1 MKKISLLTNFF
12 KTSFKRFFKTF
23 CLLPFAYFLLLH
35 EVKSQILNDAATRQ
49 QISQGLD
56 NMYSYDFKESAEIF
70 QKIKAKYP
78 QHPVYYTLMAIQTE
92 LMYFPLKDY
101 PAQQKV
107 YLAYLNQSRN
117 LSEAMLDKNEEDI
130 EATFFELATLGYL
143 AAYDADN
150 QEFMKAV
157 GVAKKAYSYLK
168 KGLALTDKQPEFL
181 YSSGIYNYYRVEYPE
196 THTMIKSVIWM
207 FADGNKKL
215 GLQQLDLATRKT
227 IFVKNEAT
235 FYAGYVFTKYE
246 SNFAKA
252 LTYNNIL
259 IEKHPNN
266 LLYQMQ
272 RTEFLTAVGRYDDAE
287 DFANKLMKQKGLMFQ
302 CAGNIFK
309 GLIAEKGKKDDKTA
323 EVFLQK
329 GLKMPFDERFTKDY
343 HALAYMGLARIAKR
357 VGDTDKMKEYAKK
370 ASKMAEYK
378 STLAE
383 AKAMLK

>member
-1 MKKISLLTNFF
+1 MKKSVNHFKIFSKRFIKLLYLLLLTLYLSP
-12 KTSFKRFFKTF
+12 KKAK
-23 CLLPFAYFLLLH
+23 A
-35 EVKSQILNDAATRQ
+35 QILNDAATRQ
-49 QISQGLD
+49 LISQGLD
-56 NMYSYDFKESAEIF
+56 HMYSYNFKESVEFF

-92 LMYFPLKDY
+92 LQYFPLKDY

-117 LSEAMLDKNEEDI
+117 LSEAMLEKNEEDI
-130 EATFFELATLGYL
+130 EANFFELAVLGYL
-143 AAYDADN
+143 AAHDADN

-157 GVAKKAYSYLK
+157 SVAKKAYSHLK
-168 KGLALTDKQPEFL
+168 KGLVLTDKQPEFL
-181 YSSGIYNYYRVEYPE
+181 YSTGIYNYYRVEYPE
-196 THTMIKSVIWM
+196 THPIIKSVIWM

-215 GLQQLDLATRKT
+215 GLQQLDLATKKT
-227 IFVKNEAT
+227 IFMKNEAT
-235 FYAGYVFTKYE
+235 FYAGYVYTKYE

-272 RTEFLTAVGRYDDAE
+272 RMEFLTAVGRYDDAE
-287 DFANKLMKQKGLMFQ
+287 EFADKIIKQKGIVFQ
-302 CAGNIFK
+302 CAGTIFK
-309 GLIAEKGKKDDKTA
+309 GLITEKGKKDDKTA
-323 EVFLQK
+323 EVLLQK
-329 GLKMPFDERFTKDY
+329 GIKMPFDERFTKDY
-343 HALAYMGLARIAKR
+343 HALAYTGLARIAKR
-357 VGDTDKMKEYAKK
+357 AGDLQKMREYAKK

-383 AKAMLK
+383 LKAILK

>member
-1 MKKISLLTNFF
+1 MSLKRFHKALYLLTFTLYLSP
-12 KTSFKRFFKTF
+12 KETK
-23 CLLPFAYFLLLH
+23 A
-35 EVKSQILNDAATRQ
+35 QILNDATTRQ
-49 QISQGLD
+49 MISQGLD

-70 QKIKAKYP
+70 QKIRAKYP

-92 LMYFPLKDY
+92 LIYFPLKDY
-101 PAQQKV
+101 PAQQKT

-117 LSEAMLDKNEEDI
+117 LAEAMLDKDEEDI
-130 EATFFELATLGYL
+130 EANFFELATLGYL

-157 GVAKKAYSYLK
+157 GVAKKAYSHLK
-168 KGLALTDKQPEFL
+168 KGLSLTDKQPEFL

-196 THTMIKSVIWM
+196 THPIIKSVIWM

-227 IFVKNEAT
+227 VFVKNEAT
-235 FYAGYVFTKYE
+235 FYAGYVYTKYE

-287 DFANKLMKQKGLMFQ
+287 DFADKIMKQKGLMFQ

-309 GLIAEKGKKDDKTA
+309 GLIAEKSKKDDKTA
-323 EVFLQK
+323 EAFLQK
-329 GLKMPFDERFTKDY
+329 GIKMPFDERFTKDY

-357 VGDTDKMKEYAKK
+357 AGETEKMKEYAKK

-383 AKAMLK
+383 AKAILK

>member
-1 MKKISLLTNFF
+1 MKKMLLFTNFS
-12 KTSFKRFFKTF
+12 KTSFKRFLKIL
-23 CLLPFAYFLLLH
+23 CLLPIGCCLMPNVEA
-35 EVKSQILNDAATRQ
+35 QILNDAATRQ

-181 YSSGIYNYYRVEYPE
+181 YSSGIYNYYRIEYPE
-196 THTMIKSVIWM
+196 THPIIKSVIWM

-215 GLQQLDLATRKT
+215 GLQQLDLATKRT

-252 LTYNNIL
+252 ITYNNIL

-287 DFANKLMKQKGLMFQ
+287 EFADKILKQKGLMFQ

-323 EVFLQK
+323 EILLQK
-329 GLKMPFDERFTKDY
+329 GVKLPFDERFTKDY

-357 VGDTDKMKEYAKK
+357 AGQTDKVKEYAKK
-370 ASKMAEYK
+370 ASKLAEYK

-383 AKAMLK
+383 AKAILK